1 MDEVYRSFG
10 GPSAPA
16 PRKGRPIP
24 PGQGSG
30 SDCGTDLRRADVAGG
45 LAERD
50 TVGMTKA
57 RLVSFGLVELDGR
70 TYDHDVLVERG
81 RVSRRRRRIRSRS
94 GPVRSHPAD
103 HRGASAVALPADDHR
118 DGRRGSSSGYAR
130 GRRGGPPPG
139 IELLVLR
146 TEEACVRLSAADATA
161 DVDETAAVLHVT
173 C

>member
-1 MDEVYRSFG
+1 M
-10 GPSAPA
+10 
-16 PRKGRPIP
+16 
-24 PGQGSG
+24 
-30 SDCGTDLRRADVAGG
+30 AGG

-57 RLVSFGLVELDGR
+57 RLVSFGLVQLDGR

-81 RVSRRRRRIRSRS
+81 RVSRRRKKDSKPQRDRYGHTPLTTAEPLPWHCRRMIIGTGVEGRL
-94 GPVRSHPAD
+94 PVTPEVVEEA
-103 HRGASAVALPADDHR
+103 
-118 DGRRGSSSGYAR
+118 RRR
-130 GRRGGPPPG
+130 G